1 MTLEDIQK
9 ENETMRANVA
19 RSTRG
24 QDQLWLVGLIAR
36 GLWEGVLQLAH
47 VNKTLLQMQE
57 EKTNRT
63 IPSEKT

>member
-36 GLWEGVLQLAH
+36 GIWEIAEHLAQLNEH
-47 VNKTLLQMQE
+47 KGN
-57 EKTNRT
+57 
-63 IPSEKT
+63 